1 MKSSK
6 RGTSPKYFLGLAV
19 SLVFLFTVFSQSGY
33 KMLVVDED
41 KVLGTSSATTTAK
54 KNFNGV
60 TYLCKKTNCDSVSKI
75 SSFDQNVLVKSQGD
89 LCKSVKDRD
98 GKSVCYWNTDYFTT
112 HQCNVDKSVYR
123 NKDYKNNLST
133 VGGLNQAL
141 SGTSENIVY
150 YDCTT
155 VTPTLRPTKTPT
167 RRQVST
173 PTPKLTKTPVGG
185 VSGSKLNDPKPPK
198 TTKTTKTNS
207 TAR

>member
-6 RGTSPKYFLGLAV
+6 RGVSPMYFVGLGV
-19 SLVFLFTVFSQSGY
+19 SLVFLFTVSNQAGY
-33 KMLVVDED
+33 KVKVVDEE

-54 KNFNGV
+54 KNINGV
-60 TYLCKKTNCDSVSKI
+60 TYLCKKTNCDAVDKI
-75 SSFDQNVLVKSQGD
+75 KSYEQNALVKSQGD
-89 LCKSVKDRD
+89 LCKSVKDKD

-133 VGGLNQAL
+133 AGGLNQAL

-155 VTPTLRPTKTPT
+155 VTPTSIPTKTPT
-167 RRQVST
+167 RRQVAT
-173 PTPKLTKTPVGG
+173 PTPKAPTEIKATPTPK
-185 VSGSKLNDPKPPK
+185 KLKPTDPKPPK
-198 TTKTTKTNS
+198 PKTTKS